1 MKKARRLGGGPGPFH
16 SKLGQ
21 GFKLTRRE
29 PTETAGA
36 ALALIFVLIG
46 MICRPAWVP
55 LARPPG
61 VTGVLGQRDLVVG
74 VDVAAVLQR
83 LI

>member
-1 MKKARRLGGGPGPFH
+1 MKKARRLGGAGSFQSKPG
-16 SKLGQ
+16 Q
-21 GFKLTRRE
+21 RFKLTRRE
-29 PTETAGA
+29 LTETAGA
-36 ALALIFVLIG
+36 VLALIFVLIG

-55 LARPPG
+55 LARPPE
-61 VTGVLGQRDLVVG
+61 VTGVLGQRNLVVG